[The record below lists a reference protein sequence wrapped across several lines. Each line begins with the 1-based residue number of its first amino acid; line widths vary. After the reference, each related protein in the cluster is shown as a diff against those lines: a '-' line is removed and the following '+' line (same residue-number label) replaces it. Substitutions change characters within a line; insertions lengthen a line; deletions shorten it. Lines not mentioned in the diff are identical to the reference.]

1 MKYAKKMCENLRMC
15 KNCCT
20 FAADLE
26 KSYRRD
32 GGIGRHEGLK
42 ILWPV
47 MAVWVQ
53 VPLAVQQNKKQDPR
67 GLALRRFFTRCALTC
82 ASTGRKKQKP
92 GKAPKQT

>member
-67 GLALRRFFTRCALTC
+67 GLALRRFFYALR
-82 ASTGRKKQKP
+82 AYVREHR
-92 GKAPKQT
+92 